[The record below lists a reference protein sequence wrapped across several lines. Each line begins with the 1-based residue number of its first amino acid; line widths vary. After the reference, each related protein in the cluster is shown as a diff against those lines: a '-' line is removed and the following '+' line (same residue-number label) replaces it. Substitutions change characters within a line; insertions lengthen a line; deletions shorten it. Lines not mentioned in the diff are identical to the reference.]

1 MNTALYVGQK
11 LKELK
16 AAGKPPM
23 EIAWEI
29 ALACVGWAYVFGA
42 RGEYCDPSNRR
53 ARAREDHPTIQSS
66 CKNFNGS
73 DEVVGACATCKWY
86 PGGRTRFF
94 DCRGFTYWILKQVY
108 GWTLQGAGAT
118 SQWNDNSNWKDKG
131 EIATIPEDMLVCLF
145 VKKGN
150 TMEHTGFGFRGQ
162 TIECSVGVQHFTTR
176 NRKWTHW
183 AIPACIDEAP
193 KPTPGTTKPTLR
205 QGDSGPYV
213 VEMQTDLMNR
223 GYDIGG
229 TGADGKFGRNTK
241 SGLIAFQIANGLAAD
256 GICGPATWEA
266 LDQPI
271 GGTTWTVHIPGLTK
285 ATAEAMIRA
294 YKGATMTEEG
304 GENDA
309 GD

>member
-1 MNTALYVGQK
+1 
-11 LKELK
+11 
-16 AAGKPPM
+16 
-23 EIAWEI
+23 
-29 ALACVGWAYVFGA
+29 
-42 RGEYCDPSNRR
+42 
-53 ARAREDHPTIQSS
+53 
-66 CKNFNGS
+66 
-73 DEVVGACATCKWY
+73 
-86 PGGRTRFF
+86 
-94 DCRGFTYWILKQVY
+94 
-108 GWTLQGAGAT
+108 LQGAGAT

-131 EIATIPEDMLVCLF
+131 EITTIPEDMLVCLF

-256 GICGPATWEA
+256 GICGPKTWEA
-266 LDQPI
+266 LEKDISRTLYTVSIPHLPQP
-271 GGTTWTVHIPGLTK
+271 K
-285 ATAEAMIRA
+285 AQALVNQYA
-294 YKGATMTEEG
+294 GATMRAE
-304 GENDA
+304 D
-309 GD
+309 